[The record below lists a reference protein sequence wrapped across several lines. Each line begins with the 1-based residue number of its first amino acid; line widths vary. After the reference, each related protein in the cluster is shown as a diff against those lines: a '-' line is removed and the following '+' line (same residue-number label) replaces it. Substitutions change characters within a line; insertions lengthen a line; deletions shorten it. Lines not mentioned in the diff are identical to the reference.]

1 MINNFL
7 QKKYLIA
14 NKILTNIKQK
24 TQQNL
29 LLEDAQKI
37 WNSVKDIKIVIFF
50 LLVFRFMII

>member
-29 LLEDAQKI
+29 LLEDPQKI